1 MESNMYTKLI
11 SEYRFDPSED
21 PESAVFDLMHYG
33 YVCIVDENSNV
44 LYSAGD
50 CDDLVFYRS
59 ASKPIQSLPVFKYG
73 LDKEYGIEDKESVI
87 LSASHAGCPCHVE
100 AVESILKKAGF
111 DESIL
116 CMNPTYP
123 GDVAANEERIRQGI
137 PWRKIYHNCSGK
149 HAALLLV
156 QKYLGGVPED
166 YWKVDTPVFREIADT
181 IGTMA
186 ETDRMK
192 IGVDGCGV
200 PVFAVGMKNIAISY
214 KNLACPD
221 KIPDE
226 GLQRAAADNV
236 SRITRHPEMIRGTG
250 FLCSVMNEDPN
261 IIAKGGANGVY
272 GFGLKKQRLGIAFK
286 FVDGTE
292 LAWPFMAKT
301 ILKALGALTPEHE
314 KRLDA
319 LHPTYFVND
328 NDRIVGERRSEIS
341 ISI

>member
-1 MESNMYTKLI
+1 MYTKLV

-21 PESAVFDLMHYG
+21 PSRAFLDLIHYG

-44 LYSAGD
+44 IYQAGD
-50 CDDLVFYRS
+50 SEDIVFYRS
-59 ASKPIQSLPVFKYG
+59 ASKPIQSLSVFKYG
-73 LDKEYGIEDKESVI
+73 LDKVYGIEDREAVI
-87 LSASHAGCPCHVE
+87 MSASHAGEVHHVD

-111 DESIL
+111 SEDIL
-116 CMNPTYP
+116 CMNPAIP
-123 GDVAANEERIRQGI
+123 ANRMANEERIRQGI
-137 PWRKIYHNCSGK
+137 PPRKVYHNCSGK
-149 HAALLLV
+149 HAALLLT

-166 YWKVDTPVFREIADT
+166 YWKADTPVFRETADI
-181 IGTMA
+181 IGKMA
-186 ETDRMK
+186 ETDTMK

-221 KIPDE
+221 KIADDS
-226 GLQRAAADNV
+226 LQRAAIENV
-236 SRITRHPEMIRGTG
+236 NRIMHYPEMIRGKG
-250 FLCSVMNEDPN
+250 YLCSIMNEDPN

-272 GFGLKKQRLGIAFK
+272 GFGLKKQRLGIALK

-292 LAWPFMAKT
+292 DAWAFLIKE
-301 ILKALGALTPEHE
+301 ILRSLGALTPEQE

-328 NDRIVGERRSEIS
+328 NDKIVGERRCEIAMKLL
-341 ISI
+341 

>member
-1 MESNMYTKLI
+1 MYTPLI

-21 PESAVFDLMHYG
+21 PKSATFDLMHYG

-44 LYSAGD
+44 IYHAGD

-59 ASKPIQSLPVFKYG
+59 ASKPIQALPVFKYG
-73 LDKEYGIEDKESVI
+73 LDKLYGIDEKESVVM
-87 LSASHAGCPCHVE
+87 SASHAGEPFHVE
-100 AVESILKKAGF
+100 AVESILKKGGF
-111 DESIL
+111 TEDIL
-116 CMNPTYP
+116 CMKPTHP
-123 GDVAANEERIRQGI
+123 GSESANEARIRAGI
-137 PWRKIYHNCSGK
+137 PERKVFHNCSGK
-149 HAALLLV
+149 HSALLLI

-166 YWKVDTPVFREIADT
+166 YWKADTPVFKEIADT
-181 IGTMA
+181 IGTVA

-221 KIPDE
+221 RIRDE
-226 GLQRAAADNV
+226 GLRRAAIDNV
-236 SRITRHPEMIRGTG
+236 NRIMRHPEMIRGTD
-250 FLCSVMNEDPN
+250 FLCSIMNEDPN

-272 GFGLKKQRLGIAFK
+272 GFGLKEQRLGIAFK

-292 LAWPFMAKT
+292 AAWPFMIKE
-301 ILKALGALTPEHE
+301 ILKALGALKPEHE
-314 KRLDA
+314 KRLDI

-328 NDRIVGERRSEIS
+328 NGRIVGERRCEIK
-341 ISI
+341 ITI

>member
-1 MESNMYTKLI
+1 MYTPLI

-21 PESAVFDLMHYG
+21 PKSATFDLMHYG

-59 ASKPIQSLPVFKYG
+59 ASKPIQALPVFKYG
-73 LDKEYGIEDKESVI
+73 LDKLYGIKEKESVVM
-87 LSASHAGCPCHVE
+87 SASHAGEPFHVE
-100 AVESILKKAGF
+100 AVESILKKGGF
-111 DESIL
+111 SEDIL
-116 CMNPTYP
+116 CMKPTHP
-123 GDVAANEERIRQGI
+123 GSESANEARIRAGI
-137 PWRKIYHNCSGK
+137 PERKVFHNCSGK
-149 HAALLLV
+149 HSALLLI

-181 IGTMA
+181 IGAVA

-221 KIPDE
+221 KIRDE
-226 GLQRAAADNV
+226 GLQRAAIDNV
-236 SRITRHPEMIRGTG
+236 NRIMRHPEMIRGTD
-250 FLCSVMNEDPN
+250 FLCSIMNEDPN

-272 GFGLKKQRLGIAFK
+272 GFGLKEQRLGIAFK
-286 FVDGTE
+286 FIDGTE
-292 LAWPFMAKT
+292 AAWPFMIKE
-301 ILKALGALTPEHE
+301 ILKALGALKPEHE
-314 KRLDA
+314 KRLDI

-328 NDRIVGERRSEIS
+328 NDRIVGERRCEIQ
-341 ISI
+341 ITI